1 MQTVRRLYLYLLSG
15 ITLGMLLVGLSLL
28 LEVVLAS
35 LGVGHGA
42 LASGG
47 SGDRERLS
55 VAAALVGVGLPVWAI
70 HWFLVERGMRP
81 ANAHADAER
90 ASIVRALYFTVVLGV
105 LLGFG
110 TAAALALVQELF
122 RAVLGGPAPAF
133 LASDPASSIAVLAVT
148 GAAWL
153 YHVSVRRRDKHA
165 APLVGAAAWLPRVYL
180 YGASLIGLGILLLTI
195 GNLMSFVAET
205 ALGPPP
211 DFVEPGYRAV
221 QLAGHLAGI
230 VVWGGVWLG
239 HWWYAGH
246 LVSDG
251 GWRGV
256 SERPA
261 NLRLAYFIAVIGV
274 SAFAVIWFV
283 SRAGSAVLVPVLG
296 AAGPLG
302 PDAGQDDLAR
312 AMVAS
317 ILSAVPWAIAWWL
330 HVRWVRAESL
340 EVDNPARAA
349 TVDRLDFGVVGLI
362 GLGFGAVGVSWLL
375 GLLLDAALGGNRTI
389 GDGWRLEL
397 AQYLPWS
404 VLGFVAWAWNWA
416 KLQRRHAADA
426 AGEAGS
432 TVRRTYLLVVVA
444 SAVVSSLGSLALVL
458 YRLFGELLGATL
470 SGNAVSELSTP
481 IGALLVAAAVAI
493 YHGVALR
500 RDMALRAGAELEP
513 ASAERVA
520 EEPGMAP
527 APAATASEL
536 RRALVLRAPRDA
548 NLDAAVETLR
558 AHLPP
563 GYRLEELSS

>member
-1 MQTVRRLYLYLLSG
+1 MQTIRRLYLYLLSG
-15 ITLGMLLVGLSLL
+15 ITLAMLLVGLSLL
-28 LEVVLAS
+28 LEVTLAA
-35 LGVGHGA
+35 LGIGHGA

-55 VAAALVGVGLPVWAI
+55 VAAALVGVGLPVWAV

-81 ANAHADAER
+81 TNAHAAAER
-90 ASIVRALYFTVVLGV
+90 ASIVRAVFFSVVLGV

-110 TAAALALVQELF
+110 ATAALALVQELI
-122 RAVLGGPAPAF
+122 RAVLGGPAPEF

-148 GAAWL
+148 GAAWV
-153 YHVSVRRRDKHA
+153 YHASVRRRDMHA
-165 APLVGAAAWLPRVYL
+165 GPLAGAGAWLPRIYL

-195 GNLMSFVAET
+195 GNLVSFVAEVL
-205 ALGPPP
+205 LGPPP
-211 DFVEPGYRAV
+211 DFVEPGFRVV
-221 QLAGHLAGI
+221 QLAGHLAAI
-230 VVWGGVWLG
+230 LVWGGVWLG

-246 LVSDG
+246 LVADS
-251 GWRGV
+251 GWRGA

-261 NLRLAYFIAVIGV
+261 NLRLAYFVAVIGT

-283 SRAGSAVLVPVLG
+283 SRAGSALLVPVLG

-302 PDAGQDDLAR
+302 SAGEGDDLLR
-312 AMVAS
+312 VVIVS

-340 EVDNPARAA
+340 QVDKPDRAA

-362 GLGFGAVGVSWLL
+362 GLGFGAVGVGWLI
-375 GLLLDAALGGNRTI
+375 GLLVDAVLGGNRTV
-389 GDGWRLEL
+389 GDAWRLEL

-404 VLGFVAWAWNWA
+404 VLGFMAWAWNWA
-416 KLQRRHAADA
+416 KLQRRQTADRV
-426 AGEAGS
+426 GEAGS
-432 TVRRTYLLVVVA
+432 TVRRSYLLVVVA
-444 SAVVSSLGSLALVL
+444 AAVVSSLGSLALVL
-458 YRLFGELLGATL
+458 YRLFGELLGASL

-500 RDMALRAGAELEP
+500 RDMALRAGAEPEP
-513 ASAERVA
+513 V
-520 EEPGMAP
+520 PP
-527 APAATASEL
+527 APAAMTSEL
-536 RRALVLRAPRDA
+536 RRSLVLSAPPES

-558 AHLPP
+558 AHLPA